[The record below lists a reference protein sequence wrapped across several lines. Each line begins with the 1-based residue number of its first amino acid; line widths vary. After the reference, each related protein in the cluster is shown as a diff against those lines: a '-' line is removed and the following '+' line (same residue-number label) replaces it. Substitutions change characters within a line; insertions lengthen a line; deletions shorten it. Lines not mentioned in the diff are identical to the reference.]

1 MDPLQNPVNPY
12 YLHPSEN
19 PGMILVSPALDG
31 SNYHTWSRRMKRAL
45 LSKNKIKFINGEIQE
60 PAKTDPLHDAWERC
74 NMMVISWITRVDFGL
89 TSSPTSVGLFL
100 GGEVVSYKRT
110 PPPPI
115 SMYQNILFS
124 LLIEVVP
131 LCGARRLS
139 YFAEL
144 RSKFLSS
151 FSIFNIQY
159 Y

>member
-1 MDPLQNPVNPY
+1 MDKIVKTILNLPVLSATKFPVGLQSHV
-12 YLHPSEN
+12 E
-19 PGMILVSPALDG
+19 D
-31 SNYHTWSRRMKRAL
+31 
-45 LSKNKIKFINGEIQE
+45 
-60 PAKTDPLHDAWERC
+60 
-74 NMMVISWITRVDFGL
+74 VIRVDFGL

>member
-1 MDPLQNPVNPY
+1 MRSHASY
-12 YLHPSEN
+12 
-19 PGMILVSPALDG
+19 
-31 SNYHTWSRRMKRAL
+31 
-45 LSKNKIKFINGEIQE
+45 
-60 PAKTDPLHDAWERC
+60 
-74 NMMVISWITRVDFGL
+74 VDFGL

-144 RSKFLSS
+144 RSKLFCLVSLFL
-151 FSIFNIQY
+151 IFNIIRGKSQHFPTKHIY
-159 Y
+159 LRFW